1 MGDRKKLG
9 GNLPTGNKGGRKIA
23 AAAPFPAPPISPVAI
38 FIAKYNLF
46 GVHIVKDESY
56 VHERI
61 YHGPSELIT
70 TVRDESAYAHESN
83 LLVVREI

>member
-38 FIAKYNLF
+38 FIAKYNLL
-46 GVHIVKDESY
+46 GVHIKVPLY
-56 VHERI
+56 I
-61 YHGPSELIT
+61 
-70 TVRDESAYAHESN
+70 SN
-83 LLVVREI
+83 WFILFQGVSSSF